1 MSTEL
6 HVSIPLTK
14 HGLPLRHWA
23 GRTEAVKHLRTWV
36 STYTNG
42 YLSDNDAT
50 DLMEELLRIYLQE
63 QRR

>member
-23 GRTEAVKHLRTWV
+23 GRTKAAQHLRNHINQWTPAH
-36 STYTNG
+36 
-42 YLSDNDAT
+42 LSDDEAT

-63 QRR
+63 QPR